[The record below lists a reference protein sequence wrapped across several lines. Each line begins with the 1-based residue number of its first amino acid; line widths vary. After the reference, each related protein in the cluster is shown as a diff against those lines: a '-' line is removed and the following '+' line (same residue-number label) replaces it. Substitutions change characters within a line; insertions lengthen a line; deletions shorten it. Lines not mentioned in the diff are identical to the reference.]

1 MATLPETDT
10 YPLGQHKVEDSK
22 DNNRKP
28 KLWFLSGKLLATF
41 VLVVLPTGVLLSQA
55 AVEELK
61 FLLLDGLR
69 NHTLTIQYV
78 NSQGFLYYNI
88 ITYFQYI
95 AFIIILVIFPPFPA
109 PFSTQ
114 KYFRRQG
121 IENAVV
127 EYEYV
132 RKILLVSLY
141 LLIIV
146 LAFLITLPGVYS
158 YFPTP
163 FNRIFNPAIHQI
175 SSNGLEILPIDV
187 LYLIRL
193 YLFIIV
199 FAAFLKMLF
208 ATGRSQFRLYF
219 AKGCFKIMEQKKD
232 EVTKISYLI
241 KGLNSYNKYLKRLT
255 RLQISDLTKIYSNIS
270 SCEDKGE
277 IIKTM
282 ESLSNAFEK
291 GDTLEP
297 LRKLSSMH
305 KIPKEKFLTEQPLMH
320 KIKELNTLI
329 IPMATITITLITAFL
344 PKLLIGH

>member
-1 MATLPETDT
+1 MATMSETST
-10 YPLGQHKVEDSK
+10 YPFSEHKKE
-22 DNNRKP
+22 NNNNKKP
-28 KLWFLSGKLLATF
+28 NLWFLSGKLLATV
-41 VLVVLPTGVLLSQA
+41 VLVVLPTCLLLSQA
-55 AVEELK
+55 ALEEIK
-61 FLLLDGLR
+61 SVMIDGLR
-69 NHTLTIQYV
+69 NHTLTVQYV
-78 NSQGFLYYNI
+78 NSQGSLYYNI

-95 AFIIILVIFPPFPA
+95 AFIIILVVFPPFPA

-114 KYFRRQG
+114 KYFKTQG
-121 IENAVV
+121 YENAVV

-146 LAFLITLPGVYS
+146 LVFLISLPGVYS
-158 YFPTP
+158 YFPAP
-163 FNRIFNPAIHQI
+163 LNRIFNPAIHQI

-187 LYLIRL
+187 IYLIRI

-219 AKGCFKIMEQKKD
+219 AKGCFEIIKLKKED
-232 EVTKISYLI
+232 EVKKMSYLI

-255 RLQISDLTKIYSNIS
+255 KLQITDLVKIYSSIS
-270 SCEDKGE
+270 SCEDKTK
-277 IIKTM
+277 ISKTM
-282 ESLSNAFEK
+282 ESLSGAFEK

-297 LRKLSSMH
+297 LRKLSSMY
-305 KIPKEKFLTEQPLMH
+305 KIPRETLLTEQPLIH

-329 IPMATITITLITAFL
+329 IPMATIVITLITAFL
-344 PKLLIGH
+344 PKLIVGH